1 MTTRRIGLV
10 LLVWCTALASGVAAA
25 GNDKPAKGWFGASI
39 RIETSGGMPWN
50 PTLRSVR
57 IDRVAPASPAAQK
70 GLLPG
75 DEVISA
81 DGKTIAGAKARE
93 LEPVMNKTVGESLR
107 LVLRHPDGRAY
118 EATLVAAAHPAHPAP
133 APK

>member
-1 MTTRRIGLV
+1 MTTRRGGLA
-10 LLVWCTALASGVAAA
+10 LLAVCAALAHGAAAA

-39 RIETSGGMPWN
+39 RIETGGGMPWN

-57 IDRVAPASPAAQK
+57 IDRVVPASPAAVK

-93 LEPVMNKTVGESLR
+93 LEPVMNKTVGETLR

-118 EATLVAAAHPAHPAP
+118 EATLVAIAHPVRPAP